1 MSLILV
7 FCKDDILTREL
18 PRPAMLAGIQAV
30 MFRAEQLLSLLC
42 SCTWAGNVTSRAA
55 AAQGSVKSQGVF
67 CLASRQ

>member
-30 MFRAEQLLSLLC
+30 KFRAEQLLSLY
-42 SCTWAGNVTSRAA
+42 V
-55 AAQGSVKSQGVF
+55 
-67 CLASRQ
+67 LAHGLAM